1 VTNSQAGKFTRRDA
15 LLRGAGLGAGA
26 LALPALLDACGG
38 GSSAGSSSAA
48 SAAGT
53 PKAGGN
59 IVLGLVGAG
68 NAETLSPLGATYLP
82 DYTRIPS
89 LFDPLVAL
97 ANDGS
102 VIPAL
107 AESWTPNKD
116 GTVWEIKLRKD
127 VTFHDGSPLT
137 ADDVIWTVQQM
148 SLPTSVGAPFTSNI
162 KVKELKKADKHTV
175 IWPLYLANAR
185 PLDDFVGANPNG
197 YIFKNGLKDFSNPVG
212 TGPWK
217 FESFSPGQR
226 SVFVRNENY
235 WGPKP
240 YPEKFTL
247 VTSFQDETSLG
258 NAVLGG
264 QLHGASGFSA
274 TEFRSLKAAG
284 KVVTYSVPG
293 SQELTYYMRADRP
306 PFTDVRVRQAMRLII
321 DRQQMVD
328 VVMDGQGVVLND
340 LYGKGLP
347 LYTDAIPQRA
357 PDIEQAKSLLK
368 AAGQENLQVT
378 LTVGDIWGGMTA
390 SAQLYAQQAKAAGV
404 TINVKKIL
412 PSDVFNPAT
421 GYPYTFSETDWP
433 LSSLAYQYG
442 ESLAANAPFNETAQ
456 SSNKAW
462 QKMYVE
468 AQGTLDPALQ
478 QERWHAVQKSLWDS
492 GGYIF
497 YGRPNTLAAASP
509 RVKGVKTDTF
519 LGGVVG
525 PQTPVNGLWLD

>member
-1 VTNSQAGKFTRRDA
+1 MTNSQSGKFTRRHA
-15 LLRGAGLGAGA
+15 LMRGAGLGAGA

-38 GSSAGSSSAA
+38 SGASSGSTGSTT
-48 SAAGT
+48 AGT
-53 PKAGGN
+53 PKNGGN
-59 IVLGLVGAG
+59 LALGLVGAG

-82 DYTRIPS
+82 DYTRIPA

-97 ANDGS
+97 ADDGS

-127 VTFHDGSPLT
+127 VSFHDGSPLT
-137 ADDVIWTVQQM
+137 ADDVIWTVQRM
-148 SLPTSVGAPFTSNI
+148 SMPTSVGAPFTANI
-162 KVKELKKADKHTV
+162 KVKELKKADPHTV

-185 PLDDFVGANPNG
+185 PLDDFVGANPNC
-197 YIFKNGLKDFSNPVG
+197 YIFKNGLKDFSHPIG

-217 FESFSPGQR
+217 FQSFTPGQR
-226 SVFVRNENY
+226 SVFTRNEDY
-235 WGPKP
+235 WGAKP
-240 YPEKFTL
+240 HPAKFTL
-247 VTSFQDETSLG
+247 VTSFQDEASLG

-264 QLHGASGFSA
+264 ELHGASGFSA

-284 KVVTYSVPG
+284 NVTTYSVPG
-293 SQELTYYMRADRP
+293 SQDLTFYMRADRS

-321 DRQQMVD
+321 DRQQIVG
-328 VVMDGQGVVLND
+328 VVMDGQGIVLND

-347 LYTDAIPQRA
+347 LYADGIPQRTS
-357 PDIEQAKSLLK
+357 DIEQAKSLLK
-368 AAGQENLQVT
+368 AAGQEHLQVT

-390 SAQLYAQQAKAAGV
+390 AAQLYAQQAKAAGV

-442 ESLAANAPFNETAQ
+442 ESLAENAPFNETAQ
-456 SSNKAW
+456 ASNTAW
-462 QKMYVE
+462 QKMYVA
-468 AQGTLDPALQ
+468 AQGTLDPSLQ
-478 QERWHAVQKSLWDS
+478 QERWNAVQKSLWDS

-509 RVKGVKTDTF
+509 HVKGVKTDTF
-519 LGGVVG
+519 LGGVIG